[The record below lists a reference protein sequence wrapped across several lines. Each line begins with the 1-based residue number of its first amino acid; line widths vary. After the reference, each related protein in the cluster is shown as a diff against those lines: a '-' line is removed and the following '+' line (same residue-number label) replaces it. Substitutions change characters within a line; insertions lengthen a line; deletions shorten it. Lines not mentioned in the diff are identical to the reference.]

1 MRDES
6 KNIKEMQISGRILLA
21 CEHVLDDIPYQ
32 IEADK
37 ENDLDVRTAKIVIGA
52 VQSTID
58 AICFYGE
65 NPKDYIHINQD
76 LKELINHT
84 LEN

>member
-1 MRDES
+1 MRDEL
-6 KNIKEMQISGRILLA
+6 KNVKEMQISGRMLLA
-21 CEHVLDDIPYQ
+21 CAHVLDDIPYQ

-37 ENDLDVRTAKIVIGA
+37 ESGLDVKTAKIVIGA

-65 NPKDYIHINQD
+65 NPKDYIHIRQD
-76 LKELINHT
+76 LKELIDYT
-84 LEN
+84 LNN